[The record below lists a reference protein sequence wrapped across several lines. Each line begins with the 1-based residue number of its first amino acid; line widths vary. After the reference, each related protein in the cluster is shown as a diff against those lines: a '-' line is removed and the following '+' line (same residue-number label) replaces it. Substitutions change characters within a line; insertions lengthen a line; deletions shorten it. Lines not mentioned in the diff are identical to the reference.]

1 MALLGK
7 SRKKLQEVSSG
18 NENEQTATPA
28 SPEADENE
36 PMSAEQEI
44 RSQEAK
50 NIIKN
55 HVIGSMGISLV
66 PIPLVDLL
74 ALTGIQLRMLH
85 QLARLYRVPFSE
97 NLGKSLIISL
107 VGGVM
112 PTSTA
117 ITLASFVKAVPG
129 LGTATG
135 MVSVTL
141 LGGATTYAVGSVF
154 MQHFES
160 GGTLLDFEPKA
171 MREHFAKELRQ
182 GKQVAANLKKSK

>member
-7 SRKKLQEVSSG
+7 SRKKPEEQSLENDGEIAAVTSIEAS
-18 NENEQTATPA
+18 NEIAPVA
-28 SPEADENE
+28 AD
-36 PMSAEQEI
+36 QEI

-50 NIIKN
+50 NIVKN

-66 PIPLVDLL
+66 PIPLVDLF

-85 QLARLYRVPFSE
+85 QLAKLYRIPFSE

-135 MVSVTL
+135 IVSVTL

-160 GGTLLDFEPKA
+160 GGTLLNFEPKS

>member
-7 SRKKLQEVSSG
+7 SRKKPEPQITDDSGLTPIASLEVSHDV
-18 NENEQTATPA
+18 APV
-28 SPEADENE
+28 
-36 PMSAEQEI
+36 SAEQEI
-44 RSQEAK
+44 RTQEAK

-66 PIPLVDLL
+66 PIPLVDLF

-85 QLARLYRVPFSE
+85 QLAKLYRVSFSE

-135 MVSVTL
+135 IVSVTL
-141 LGGATTYAVGSVF
+141 LGGATSYAVGSVF

-160 GGTLLDFEPKA
+160 GGTLLNFEPKS